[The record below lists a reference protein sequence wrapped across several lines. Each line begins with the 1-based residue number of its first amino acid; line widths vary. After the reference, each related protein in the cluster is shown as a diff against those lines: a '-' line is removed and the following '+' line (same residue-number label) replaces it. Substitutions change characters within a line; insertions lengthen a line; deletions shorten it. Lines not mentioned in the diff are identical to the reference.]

1 MQVFDGPLL
10 EFTAAERE
18 LSRSPAG
25 STQGDPL
32 SRVLPLRSKA
42 LTRNAS
48 VTLVEGEEGKGDYE
62 KKAKIKKAKAKT
74 LRGAPPQTNPKSKE
88 SLGRSVKLGTTR
100 GPLI

>member
-62 KKAKIKKAKAKT
+62 KKAKIKK
-74 LRGAPPQTNPKSKE
+74 GKSKDIA
-88 SLGRSVKLGTTR
+88 RCT
-100 GPLI
+100 PAN